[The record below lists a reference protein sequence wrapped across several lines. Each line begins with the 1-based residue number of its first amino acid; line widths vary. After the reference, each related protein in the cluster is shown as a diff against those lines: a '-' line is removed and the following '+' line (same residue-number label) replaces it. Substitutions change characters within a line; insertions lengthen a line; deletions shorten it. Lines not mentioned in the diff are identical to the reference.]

1 MQSPHDIDAWLTE
14 TAGRPRVFNHNL
26 RLRAGEFSG
35 YELVNEALIAG
46 SNGSAE
52 HVYIYARRKA
62 ATETLL
68 RVSVA
73 EHPDARHAL
82 LALQEML
89 DNSMNPDAARAGGK
103 LGRLADIGFALA
115 GEGEGKAEGKG
126 LGAAVLSVGNV
137 ALSVRSVG
145 KAPADVSAAA
155 EHVGKLLVTPPA
167 KSSQRAGHAAALPPP
182 AARMSAGEVLTLIEH
197 LPEGGPAADRIQ
209 VIAPAGEL
217 RREGD
222 SLVYVAADS
231 GAPQIAGYTY
241 AQGRPDAE

>member
-1 MQSPHDIDAWLTE
+1 MQPPHDIDAWLAE

-26 RLRAGEFSG
+26 RLRAAEFSG

-82 LALQEML
+82 LALQETL
-89 DNSMNPDAARAGGK
+89 DNSMNPEAARAGGK

-115 GEGEGKAEGKG
+115 SEDDGKG
-126 LGAAVLSVGNV
+126 LGGAVLSVGNV

-182 AARMSAGEVLTLIEH
+182 AATMSAGEVLTLIEH

-222 SLVYVAADS
+222 ALVYVATDS

-241 AQGRPDAE
+241 AQGQTDTP